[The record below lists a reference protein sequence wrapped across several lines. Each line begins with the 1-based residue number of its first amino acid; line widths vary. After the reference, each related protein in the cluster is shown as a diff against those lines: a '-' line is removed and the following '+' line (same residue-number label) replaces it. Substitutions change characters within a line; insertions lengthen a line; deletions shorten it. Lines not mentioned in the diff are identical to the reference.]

1 VPHNPDNPEV
11 AIVMINL
18 NQADYTNQCLASIR
32 QAPPITPYEI
42 ILVDNGSTD
51 GSGTWIADHYPEVRL
66 VRSPLNIGYG
76 PGNNLGIRASQGEFV
91 LLLNNDTLVTPGMI
105 DQCVAFLM
113 AHPEAGAVG
122 GNLLNADGSFQSGY
136 MDHHTLWRVFLDITK
151 LGHLGRVYFPSHPR
165 GNAIKVVDW
174 ICSAFLL
181 CRREALDEVGLFDEE
196 YFIYSDET
204 AFQYQMAQAGW
215 KIYYLPDVETVHFGG
230 KALNPWRRR
239 RLVYRGYLI
248 FFREHRGAYQSFLLR
263 AMLILACTLKLIFW
277 ALAWPVPCWRERA
290 GHELRSNFE
299 ILRMCLKPKIEAP

>member
-1 VPHNPDNPEV
+1 
-11 AIVMINL
+11 
-18 NQADYTNQCLASIR
+18 
-32 QAPPITPYEI
+32 
-42 ILVDNGSTD
+42 
-51 GSGTWIADHYPEVRL
+51 
-66 VRSPLNIGYG
+66 
-76 PGNNLGIRASQGEFV
+76 
-91 LLLNNDTLVTPGMI
+91 
-105 DQCVAFLM
+105 
-113 AHPEAGAVG
+113 VG

-151 LGHLGRVYFPSHPR
+151 LGHLGRVYYPSHPR

-248 FFREHRGAYQSFLLR
+248 FFRSTAVRINHSCCGPCSSSPAPSSSSSGR
-263 AMLILACTLKLIFW
+263 
-277 ALAWPVPCWRERA
+277 WPGRSHAGGNVPGMSCA
-290 GHELRSNFE
+290 PTLRS
-299 ILRMCLKPKIEAP
+299 CACASSQKLKPLNP